1 MYVCMYVFIYLLFY
15 VIFYLWI
22 HIYIYPYP
30 YIYISISI
38 YIYIPKYSPFSD
50 PNAVSSGL
58 LSELRSEGLTVALRP
73 RLSAAHG
80 EAQKGLS
87 SGAREKINMRCS
99 QPVGKVIAKMKIV
112 VIKAV
117 EVEPCQSNI
126 VFKCV

>member
-1 MYVCMYVFIYLLFY
+1 MYVCMYVFMYLF
-15 VIFYLWI
+15 I
-22 HIYIYPYP
+22 HIYIF
-30 YIYISISI
+30 I
-38 YIYIPKYSPFSD
+38 YIYLPIYSPFSD
-50 PNAVSSGL
+50 PNSVSSGL

-126 VFKCV
+126 VFNDV